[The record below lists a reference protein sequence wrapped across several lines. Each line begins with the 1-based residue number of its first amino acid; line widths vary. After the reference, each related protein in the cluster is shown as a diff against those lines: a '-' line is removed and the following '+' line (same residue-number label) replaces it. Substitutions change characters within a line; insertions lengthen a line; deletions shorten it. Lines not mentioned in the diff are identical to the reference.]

1 MNCKLGLKR
10 CQQRR
15 IASQAKCTFPIVF
28 QAIGNQL
35 GDAHGRNKT
44 GSDSAAERCTGAREN
59 RCARPQGVADSR
71 MRSERRR
78 IEEQVGEPMPR
89 QVLIIACD
97 TARKNKPVG
106 IYASQLR
113 LFPQIAH
120 GTIVGTRKP
129 QHTAVEIRAGPPSRG
144 RKSVEIFCSCC

>member
-10 CQQRR
+10 CQQLR
-15 IASQAKCTFPIVF
+15 IAGQAKRTFPIIF

-44 GSDSAAERCTGAREN
+44 GSDATAERCTGAREN
-59 RCARPQGVADSR
+59 RCACPQGVADSR

-78 IEEQVGEPMPR
+78 IEEQVGEPMPC
-89 QVLIIACD
+89 QMLVIACD
-97 TARKNKPVG
+97 TTGKEKPARDLHLATAPLSADCPWH
-106 IYASQLR
+106 YRSHRRAT
-113 LFPQIAH
+113 AH
-120 GTIVGTRKP
+120 CRRD
-129 QHTAVEIRAGPPSRG
+129 RAGFPSRR